1 MQYKGKKSPKALTKH
16 NKMYL
21 LQTHTIIIN
30 FVHSSFKEFPE
41 FGGVIYR
48 NLLV

>member
-21 LQTHTIIIN
+21 LQTQ
-30 FVHSSFKEFPE
+30 
-41 FGGVIYR
+41 
-48 NLLV
+48 